1 MVIFIFWMK
10 ILYSSQLFFEFYI
23 MPYKL
28 FGCKVNKYFLNQ
40 RLDFFHKNGN
50 DLHDTL
56 LIATC
61 VVTDRAKNK
70 GVREVKHAIN
80 QWLKVAITWC
90 WSLSRWNPAS
100 ESDFYSIY
108 PELKEFSNK
117 ISLLPESPFD
127 GFWFQKNQLN
137 IKNSLYTKHF
147 LVIQNGCDN
156 HCSFCLTVAKRWP
169 HISRPIEE
177 IIQEIH
183 EVELQGW
190 KEIVIT
196 WINLAARWC
205 SNSTKSQETQ
215 FPKLL
220 QEILKQTKIP
230 RIRISSIGPEYAND
244 EFFDVASDDRILP
257 HFHYSIQSFSDNVL
271 KNMRRHYSSNELK
284 NVLKKTKNLKKK
296 NLISIWADIIVG
308 FPWET
313 ESDFLE
319 TYNWIEEFWI
329 TKLHAFPFS
338 DHMQRERIPA
348 SFLANQ
354 VDQKTKKDR
363 EIRLISKW
371 DEIRE
376 KFLSQNKWTEHQV
389 LIEER
394 RNWKWRWWTEN
405 YIQVEIDGECHR
417 GEIIDYTL

>member
-1 MVIFIFWMK
+1 
-10 ILYSSQLFFEFYI
+10 
-23 MPYKL
+23 MPYKV

-40 RLDFFHKNGN
+40 RLDYFYKNWQKL
-50 DLHDTL
+50 DDTL

-70 GVREVKHAIN
+70 RVREVKHAVD

-90 WSLSRWNPAS
+90 WTFSRWNLATQD
-100 ESDFYSIY
+100 EFYSIY
-108 PELKEFSNK
+108 PELKKYSDK
-117 ISLLPESPFD
+117 IQLLPESPSKNWFD
-127 GFWFQKNQLN
+127 YKVNGK
-137 IKNSLYTKHF
+137 STLYTKHF
-147 LVIQNGCDN
+147 LIVQNGCDN

-169 HISRPIEE
+169 HISRPLDE

-183 EVELQGW
+183 EIESQWW

-205 SNSTKSQETQ
+205 SNSTKPEETR
-215 FPKLL
+215 FPLL
-220 QEILKQTKIP
+220 LREILKQTSIP
-230 RIRISSIGPEYAND
+230 RIRISSMWPEYAND
-244 EFFDVASDDRILP
+244 EFFEVVTDERILP
-257 HFHYSIQSFSDNVL
+257 HFHYSIQSFSDAVL
-271 KNMRRHYSSNELK
+271 ESMWRHYSSSELK

-313 ESDFLE
+313 EQDFLD

-338 DHMQRERIPA
+338 DHTQRDGIPA
-348 SFLANQ
+348 SFLSNQ
-354 VDQKTKKDR
+354 IDQKTKKER
-363 EIRLISKW
+363 ENRLISKW
-371 DEIRE
+371 DEVRE
-376 KFLSQNKWTEHQV
+376 EFIQSNKWTLHQV

-394 RNWKWRWWTEN
+394 RDWKWKWWTEN
-405 YIQVEIDGECHR
+405 YIQVEIEREYNR
-417 GEIIDYTL
+417 GDVIDFVL